1 MKSKTLLK
9 MDSVEVTQSKRGA
22 ISFEY
27 NNHSDAM
34 FDLYLRITQLK
45 GALSNCKHQTSYCVG
60 SEEALGNQLAKIREI
75 ASEVL
80 NT

>member
-1 MKSKTLLK
+1 VEYKTLLK

-27 NNHSDAM
+27 GKHSDAM
-34 FDLYLRITQLK
+34 FDLYLRITQLEE
-45 GALSNCKHQTSYCVG
+45 ALGNCKHQASFCVG
-60 SEEALGNQLAKIREI
+60 SEEALRNQLAKVREI
-75 ASEVL
+75 ANEAL